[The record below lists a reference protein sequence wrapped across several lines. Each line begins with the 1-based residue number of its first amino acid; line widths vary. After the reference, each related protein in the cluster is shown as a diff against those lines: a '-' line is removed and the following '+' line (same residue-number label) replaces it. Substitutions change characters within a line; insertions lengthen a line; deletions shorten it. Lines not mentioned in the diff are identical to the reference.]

1 MNFKHLL
8 TCAAVAMMAFPA
20 VASAQFPIQPPG
32 ADNYLQ
38 PYFVSDDQQ
47 DRLQYDAPVGFTADT
62 TNYTLQADMFN
73 PNGDGTPSSG
83 GPPEP
88 NECGSSTY
96 ANTIWSVFY
105 ADKYGVMRIETAG
118 PFDSVIGI
126 VPFRS
131 PYNDPRP
138 LGISCFDG
146 LSGFQEQAAGLVFPG
161 EWYAVQVGG
170 TGTPPGGQV
179 QVKFELDRPP
189 RVGGDAVLTWNGVQ
203 GGIKVKSLV
212 VKAPKGSK
220 VAVKCVR
227 KKCGK
232 NPRPFTARKG
242 LFNKPIAAVGPA
254 DSSSGVRMRP
264 LAGGGTPSDAAPKL
278 RSAAARRS
286 SVSPQAHAAKNY
298 KLLGG
303 RKLKLGTRLQIRL
316 TRPGFVGTYFEYN
329 VSLKGAPKV
338 KRCMNPGSNKPR
350 KRCIG

>member
-20 VASAQFPIQPPG
+20 AASAQFPIQPPG

-47 DRLQYDAPVGFTADT
+47 DRLQYDNPVGFTADT

-73 PNGDGTPSSG
+73 PNGDGTPGSG

-131 PYNDPRP
+131 PYNDPTP

-189 RVGGDAVLTWNGVQ
+189 RVGGDVVASWDNARGGVKLKRV
-203 GGIKVKSLV
+203 I
-212 VKAPKGSK
+212 VKAPKGSN
-220 VAVKCVR
+220 VNFKCR
-227 KKCGK
+227 PGCGK
-232 NPRPFTARKG
+232 LPRTIKSRKAV
-242 LFNKPIAAVGPA
+242 FYKPIAKVGP
-254 DSSSGVRMRP
+254 SSGVEMRVP
-264 LAGGGTPSDAAPKL
+264 GGASAKESSDRSVGAIRAAG
-278 RSAAARRS
+278 
-286 SVSPQAHAAKNY
+286 SPTAHAAKNY
-298 KLLGG
+298 TVLRGRFMKFGTKLHV
-303 RKLKLGTRLQIRL
+303 RL
-316 TRPGFVGTYFEYN
+316 TRPGFVGTF
-329 VSLKGAPKV
+329 VQIDFAKGKKT
-338 KRCMNPGSNKPR
+338 KRCMNPGSTKPR
-350 KRCIG
+350 KQCVG